1 MKDKYSLKK
10 EKVAN
15 LLFDL
20 VKYLLTTIGAIMLLK
35 KEMYSFKALLI
46 SFVIA
51 IIVFAVAVFIT
62 PLKED

>member
-46 SFVIA
+46 SFVIT